1 METNPNRQAK
11 DLFLELEGLAPAEQ
25 DARLSSC
32 DNPRVVRAVRDLLS
46 AADRADDFFAQP
58 LFAGAGEEDRTGER
72 IGAYVIKSL
81 LGQGGM
87 GSVWLAERVDG
98 EFQQTVA
105 LKILRSHVRDEAT
118 KARFR
123 SEREILAGLF
133 HPAIAALYDGGVA
146 PDGRPYFVM
155 EYVDGEPID
164 QFCAQHGL
172 DVDARLQLLLQV
184 CDALEHAH
192 ERGVVHRDVKP
203 ANVLVTSAGDVK
215 LLDFGIAKL
224 QREHDSAAQ
233 FDTGTGITPMTP
245 AYASPEQISGSVVSP
260 ATDTYALGV
269 MMYLLLTGELPYG
282 AGSDSALEL
291 ARAICDTPVQL
302 PSRRLA
308 MRRQSTSGTYRRMR
322 GDLDTIVM
330 MALRKEPHRRYPTAG
345 ALAEDIERHLNQFPV
360 HARADSLTYR
370 AGRFIVRHKHAA
382 AIGAVALVAT
392 AASLGATLVLAR
404 SNTEKEGVIEE
415 ERSGRTELLDH
426 LIGLYESADPW
437 TPGANA
443 GTRTLLD
450 AAVERLQ
457 EERGGDRETR
467 ATLLHAAGRVYL
479 RLADYGRA
487 RELIEEALALRRTVS
502 KGPNAALA
510 ASIFDLGI
518 ACGASGAGMAGTAL
532 VREALEM
539 EVALHGPDH
548 LNVGRARY
556 ALAKAG
562 HDQGGVSEEHF
573 QEALR
578 IFRLHKG
585 DPTED
590 YAQAV
595 QSRAEFIAA
604 TGEPI
609 DAVEYSREAIQISE
623 QLYGDKHPAYAK
635 AVEGLGM
642 IYCAIG
648 RKSEGIE
655 LLQEALEVNRI
666 TYAGMNHPSLA
677 WNLLNLGG
685 HLAWS
690 GDESGVDMTR
700 EAVQMYRD
708 LPTRDHSALGFA
720 MTSFGRI
727 LASRDQTQAIEVLQG
742 AIEVYSEGRVHPGH
756 MRSARLELASLYEGR
771 GAFERAIELLESVAG
786 HEAAR
791 RGEDDEGVRELRDRI
806 EALRVK
812 L

>member
-1 METNPNRQAK
+1 METNPDRLAK
-11 DLFLELEGLAPAEQ
+11 DVFLELEGLAPDERE
-25 DARLSSC
+25 ARLSSC
-32 DNPRVVRAVRDLLS
+32 DDPRIVRAVRELLG
-46 AADRADDFFAQP
+46 AADQADDFFAQP
-58 LFAGAGEEDRTGER
+58 LFANASEENRTGQR
-72 IGAYVIKSL
+72 IGAYVIRSL

-105 LKILRSHVRDEAT
+105 IKILRSHVRDEET

-155 EYVDGEPID
+155 EHVDGVPVD
-164 QFCAQHGL
+164 QFCAQRDL
-172 DVDARLQLLLQV
+172 DVDSRLRLLLQV

-192 ERGVVHRDVKP
+192 DRGIVHRDVKP
-203 ANVLVTSAGDVK
+203 ANVLVTPAGDVK

-224 QREHDSAAQ
+224 QRARDSAVQ
-233 FDTGTGITPMTP
+233 VETGTGVTPMTP
-245 AYASPEQISGSVVSP
+245 AYASPEQISGGDVSP

-269 MMYLLLTGELPYG
+269 MMYLLLTEELPYSAG
-282 AGSDSALEL
+282 ADSPLEL
-291 ARAICDTPVQL
+291 ARSICDTPVQL

-330 MALRKEPHRRYPTAG
+330 MALRKEPHRRYPSAG
-345 ALAEDIERHLNQFPV
+345 ALAEDIRRHLNQFPV
-360 HARADSLTYR
+360 RARADSVMYR
-370 AGRFIVRHKHAA
+370 VNRFIVRHKHAA
-382 AIGAVALVAT
+382 GIGAVALVAT
-392 AASLGATLVLAR
+392 AVSLGATVVLAR
-404 SNTEKEGVIEE
+404 SNSAKAGMIEE
-415 ERSGRTELLDH
+415 ERSGRAELLDH
-426 LIGLYESADPW
+426 LVGLYESADPW

-443 GTRTLLD
+443 GTRALLD
-450 AAVERLQ
+450 AAVERLRD
-457 EERGGDRETR
+457 ESGGDRETR
-467 ATLLHAAGRVYL
+467 ATLLHAAGRVYS

-487 RELIEEALALRRTVS
+487 RVLIQEALELRRAVS
-502 KGPNAALA
+502 KGPSAELA
-510 ASIFDLGI
+510 ECIFDLGT
-518 ACGASGAGMAGTAL
+518 ACGASGAGMQGAAL
-532 VREALEM
+532 VREALDM
-539 EVALHGPDH
+539 EIELHGPDH
-548 LNVGRARY
+548 LNVARARC

-562 HDQGGVSEEHF
+562 HDQGGASEEHF

-585 DPTED
+585 EPTEE

-609 DAVEYSREAIQISE
+609 DAVEFSREAVQISE
-623 QLYGDKHPAYAK
+623 QLYGDEHPAYAK

-655 LLQEALEVNRI
+655 LLREALDINRI

-690 GDESGVDMTR
+690 GDELGVDLTR
-700 EAVQMYRD
+700 EAVEMYRD

-720 MTSFGRI
+720 LTSLGRI
-727 LASRDQTQAIEVLQG
+727 LASRDSMEAIQVLEG
-742 AIEVYSEGRVHPGH
+742 AIQVYEEGHAHEGH
-756 MRSARLELASLYEGR
+756 MRVARLKLASLYEGQ
-771 GAFERAIELLESVAG
+771 GAIERAIELLERVVG
-786 HEAAR
+786 RDAAR